1 MLRASARAARR
12 ARHGAP
18 KRATSSQS
26 EAAAARSDRCAPDR
40 PRARAVPPRCAPPD
54 DSPPLE
60 TCRATRSPAI
70 RRRTQ
75 PRPPTPAL
83 ALAPPFSQNRASRRR
98 ERRRERR
105 RVQPHD
111 PRRPPVDARRP
122 HVDARRPPRRHGGD
136 DEPPPRRCPTTS
148 RAVGPPRA
156 TRSPPSL
163 AAPPRV
169 PSSPGSTLTPAP
181 ARTPPRGSAR
191 CGPSRARVA
200 ASGVFSSAG
209 GSSAAVARVSAGPA
223 RFAAAVFAN
232 LRAPSALF
240 VLGHHARDAVL
251 ARRLPNFS
259 GVLVMLLVGGRG
271 FAPATRSASRDARL
285 AARTRERET
294 ARPPTRDRDR
304 SVECWFPPT
313 GRSARGWTAYPPLFR
328 DLVERALWPG
338 RRCTSRCSSRR
349 RWRSRRCCCT
359 RAETPARRCGIVF
372 CVARSNSA
380 ARRSSSGG
388 SGRARGTTCSPR
400 NCAGNSRS
408 FRRARR
414 NTAGGARNKS

>member
-40 PRARAVPPRCAPPD
+40 PRARAVPRDAPPPRRLATPRD
-54 DSPPLE
+54 VPSDPIPRDPSHNLTPPPPSP
-60 TCRATRSPAI
+60 SP
-70 RRRTQ
+70 
-75 PRPPTPAL
+75 
-83 ALAPPFSQNRASRRR
+83 PPFSQNRAS
-98 ERRRERR
+98 RRRERR

-122 HVDARRPPRRHGGD
+122 HVDARPRLPD
-136 DEPPPRRCPTTS
+136 ATAATMSPSSRRCPTTS
-148 RAVGPPRA
+148 RAVGRRGRRARRRRSPRRRAFLPPPARHARPRPRA
-156 TRSPPSL
+156 HHRGV
-163 AAPPRV
+163 RRGV
-169 PSSPGSTLTPAP
+169 GRRG
-181 ARTPPRGSAR
+181 ARRRLRGVLIR
-191 CGPSRARVA
+191 R
-200 ASGVFSSAG
+200 

-271 FAPATRSASRDARL
+271 FAPATALCLERRAERHAD
-285 AARTRERET
+285 EGRET

-313 GRSARGWTAYPPLFR
+313 GRSARGWTAYPPLF
-328 DLVERALWPG
+328 ATW
-338 RRCTSRCSSRR
+338 
-349 RWRSRRCCCT
+349 WN
-359 RAETPARRCGIVF
+359 AR
-372 CVARSNSA
+372 
-380 ARRSSSGG
+380 
-388 SGRARGTTCSPR
+388 
-400 NCAGNSRS
+400 
-408 FRRARR
+408 
-414 NTAGGARNKS
+414 